1 MTACLRL
8 QGGWSLWNNTEGG
21 KGADAQG
28 KWLEQDLAA
37 ADANRAN
44 VPWVIVTSHF
54 PLVNTMLAQNKHKS
68 AEHYIGIVRAL
79 CLVLWGV
86 LGPQQICERQM
97 KHPPTRTIQNTLG
110 PF

>member
-1 MTACLRL
+1 MTACVRVL
-8 QGGWSLWNNTEGG
+8 QGAWSLWNNTEGG

-54 PLVNTMLAQNKHKS
+54 PLVNTMLAQNKDKS

-79 CLVLWGV
+79 CLVLWGFFGATTD
-86 LGPQQICERQM
+86 L
-97 KHPPTRTIQNTLG
+97 
-110 PF
+110 